1 MRASR
6 AVPHRLVIGHNDP
19 AVLNRLRTLI
29 SSAEFQVVGLARDGA
44 EAFEVL
50 HQLRPDIAVL
60 DIELPGLIGAAAF
73 RRLQNSDALTRVIFL
88 CATLSDPNV
97 RAAVSSGA
105 WGVILTDDD
114 PEILQRCMSEV
125 AAGRRYLPNPAGP
138 EKADPRNGSSKLT
151 RTLTAREKQ
160 IAELVAQGLGNKEIS
175 RRVNIS
181 EGTVKIH
188 LHNIYGKLGISNRTS
203 LAMVARQYG
212 GTD

>member
-6 AVPHRLVIGHNDP
+6 AVPHRLVIAHNDP

-29 SSAEFQVVGLARDGA
+29 ASAEFQVVGLARDGA

-50 HQLRPDIAVL
+50 HRLRPDIALL
-60 DIELPGLIGAAAF
+60 DIDLPELIGAAAF
-73 RRLQNSDALTRVIFL
+73 QRLQNSDLLTKVIFL
-88 CATLSDPNV
+88 CATLSDLNV
-97 RAAVSSGA
+97 KAAVSSGA
-105 WGVILTDDD
+105 WGVTLTDDD
-114 PEILQRCMSEV
+114 PESLLRCISEV
-125 AAGRRYLPNPAGP
+125 AAGRRYLPNPAVP
-138 EKADPRNGSSKLT
+138 VKAAPRNESAKLT

-175 RRVNIS
+175 RTVNIS

-203 LAMVARQYG
+203 LAMVARQSG